1 VLLIPNEKNV
11 PRAHLIGTLL
21 IVLLITLGLSAFFS
35 WQQLAEGRA
44 IQARAEQAADAQI
57 RAHLTSEMESAVSFL
72 EYTRSQTEA
81 VLRRSLVEQV
91 DSAYQIMA
99 GIHAR
104 ESGQRPAAEVR
115 RLIVEALRPVR
126 FYDGRG

>member
-1 VLLIPNEKNV
+1 MLLIPNEKNV

-91 DSAYQIMA
+91 ELGLPCFGHGSI
-99 GIHAR
+99 
-104 ESGQRPAAEVR
+104 
-115 RLIVEALRPVR
+115 LILLGFFLFR
-126 FYDGRG
+126 FKHFS